1 MYRESDIINTS
12 SYGWPRILSSMFFS
26 TRSTFCSTRILAFAL
41 IPFMEYDVVF
51 PSIFVNSFT
60 LVVKAGDCSFAAHCV
75 AFCCNCS
82 YRSRVCSSESLP
94 SSACVKKI
102 CSSSA
107 TSEEDVVTSIGVV
120 WISSPILRRIFSV
133 TLISSLESKSAA
145 VLTDPAICAILKL
158 NCKT

>member
-1 MYRESDIINTS
+1 
-12 SYGWPRILSSMFFS
+12 MFFT
-26 TRSTFCSTRILAFAL
+26 TRSTSCSARILAFAL

-60 LVVKAGDCSFAAHCV
+60 LVFKAGDSSFAAHCFT
-75 AFCCNCS
+75 FCRDCS
-82 YRSRVCSSESLP
+82 FRSRVCSSESLP

-120 WISSPILRRIFSV
+120 WISSLILRRIFSV
-133 TLISSLESKSAA
+133 TLSSSLERKSTA
-145 VLTDPAICAILKL
+145 VLTDPAICAFFKFELQYVITCIPECWWDCLCLEKAD
-158 NCKT
+158 N